1 MDKSLRERIFRD
13 PRRPIYLDYQATTPM
28 DPRVLDAMMPYLTER
43 FGNPHSVNHAY
54 GWEAGEAVEL
64 AREQVAG
71 LLGAEARE
79 IVFTSGATE
88 SNNLAIKG
96 VAHFHGTRK
105 RHLIT
110 CVTEHK
116 CVLEACRRLE
126 REGFRVTW
134 LPVDGNGLIDLD
146 ALDRAFTEDTVL
158 VSIMMVNNEIGVIQP
173 LAEIGAICRERK
185 VFFHTDAA
193 QAVGKMPID
202 VNAMNLDLLSISGH
216 KIYAPKGIGALY
228 VRRRPRVRLE
238 PLFDGGGQERGMR
251 AGTLPAALCVGLGEA
266 CRIAG
271 LEMAEEE
278 RRIRGLRD
286 RLHHTLCERLSGVQ
300 VNGDLDLRIHGNLNL
315 SFAGVRA
322 DALLAGLARLA
333 ISSGSACSTVEVG
346 PSHVL
351 QGLGIEEDLALGSL
365 RFGIGRYT
373 TEDEIDEACALV
385 VEQVERLRRANRARD
400 MGEGI
405 AGGTSGFE
413 PVDGVDR

>member
-1 MDKSLRERIFRD
+1 MDNSLRERIFRD

-28 DPRVLDAMMPYLTER
+28 DPRVLDAMMPYLTES
-43 FGNPHSVNHAY
+43 FGNPNSVSHAY
-54 GWEAGEAVEL
+54 GWEAQEAVAQ

-96 VAHFHGTRK
+96 VAHFQGEKKGHI
-105 RHLIT
+105 IT

-134 LPVDGNGLIDLD
+134 LPVDGNGLIDLNTL
-146 ALDRAFTEDTVL
+146 AMEIAEDTLL
-158 VSIMMVNNEIGVIQP
+158 VSIMAVNNEIGVIQP
-173 LAEIGAICRERK
+173 LAGIGAICRERK

-193 QAVGKMPID
+193 QAVGKLPID
-202 VNAMNLDLLSISGH
+202 VNAMKLDLLSLSGH
-216 KIYAPKGIGALY
+216 KAYAPKGIGALY
-228 VRRRPRVRLE
+228 VRRRPRVRLD

-271 LEMAEEE
+271 AEMVEEE

-286 RLHHTLCERLSGVQ
+286 RLHHSLLERLSGVH
-300 VNGDLDLRIHGNLNL
+300 VNGDLDLRIPGNLNL

-322 DALLAGLARLA
+322 DALLAGLSQLA
-333 ISSGSACSTVEVG
+333 ISSGSACATAEVE

-351 QGLGIEEDLALGSL
+351 QGLGMEDELALGSL

-373 TEDEIDEACALV
+373 TQDEIDKACALL
-385 VEQVERLRRANRARD
+385 VEQVERLRR
-400 MGEGI
+400 EKH
-405 AGGTSGFE
+405 
-413 PVDGVDR
+413 